1 MKPYVKGVGLSVNLW
16 RPHRDEEG
24 WKLHPNSGAY
34 DEDEHLTLDVGR
46 EIAAPPSRPKS
57 VREKLLPNQ
66 KPFLYVLPVVHLY
79 EPYLYGTGL
88 RSGVIV
94 RVLELIKEAAIFL
107 PPGIAN

>member
-24 WKLHPNSGAY
+24 WKLHLNSGAY

-66 KPFLYVLPVVHLY
+66 KPFLYVLPVVH
-79 EPYLYGTGL
+79 
-88 RSGVIV
+88 VI
-94 RVLELIKEAAIFL
+94 
-107 PPGIAN
+107 